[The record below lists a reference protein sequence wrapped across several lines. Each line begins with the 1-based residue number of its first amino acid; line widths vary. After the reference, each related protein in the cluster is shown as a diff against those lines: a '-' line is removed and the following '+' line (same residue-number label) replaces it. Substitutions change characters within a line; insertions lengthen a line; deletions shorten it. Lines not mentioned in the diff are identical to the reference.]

1 MTTLVLILVAI
12 ILIAILYVRRVI
24 RRLKRWKFDVGR
36 TWAQVDSVMRQRQEE
51 VPQLVELCQAQ
62 MRMERDLFDRI
73 LQARAM
79 VAAALKQADV
89 KLLGPRETQLKR
101 QFAELRAQLANYPQ
115 VRMNADVVKQLGR
128 LGALEAQ
135 LTKCREAFNAAV
147 ASSNA
152 GIRKA
157 PYSRLARFFG
167 LTEFELL
174 TVENGSPQRQ

>member
-1 MTTLVLILVAI
+1 MTTLLVILLAIVLAAV
-12 ILIAILYVRRVI
+12 LYARMVV
-24 RRLKRWKFDVGR
+24 RRLKRWKNNVAR
-36 TWAQVDSVMRQRQEE
+36 TWAQVDAVMRQRQEQ
-51 VPQLVELCQAQ
+51 VPQLVELIRPQ

-128 LGALEAQ
+128 LGAVEAQ
-135 LTKCREAFNAAV
+135 LTKCRDAFNAAV

-152 GIRKA
+152 GIRKR
-157 PYSRLARFFG
+157 PYSQLARYFG

-174 TVENGSPQRQ
+174 TVEAASPQRP